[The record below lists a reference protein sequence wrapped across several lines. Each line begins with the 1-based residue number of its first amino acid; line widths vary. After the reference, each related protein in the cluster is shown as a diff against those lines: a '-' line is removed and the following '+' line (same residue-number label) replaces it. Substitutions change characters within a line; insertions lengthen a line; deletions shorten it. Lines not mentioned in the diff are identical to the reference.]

1 MTDDYIHTSM
11 AKKIP
16 GGVKIAVCIS
26 LSIIAFATRT
36 PCTLAA
42 LFFCN
47 IFVVMMFKAPLFI
60 ILKECRF
67 FLVQTVIIIV
77 LYIFKFGWPSGLF
90 PGLTL
95 SIQFVFFLLPGIILS
110 HSVSPA
116 QTARSL
122 SVILPHHL
130 AFVLSVCI
138 HFIHHL
144 MEEVNEIYE
153 AQIMR
158 GARITAKELCNPVNW
173 KDVMN
178 CLIIPS
184 IIYGFM
190 MARQISMAAK
200 ARKFQIH
207 EKRTYWNG

>member
-1 MTDDYIHTSM
+1 MHKYI

-26 LSIIAFATRT
+26 LSMIAFATRT
-36 PCTLAA
+36 PFFLAA

-47 IFVVMMFKAPLFI
+47 IVVIIMFQAPLFL

-77 LYIFKFGWPSGLF
+77 LYILKFGWPSGFL

-95 SIQFVFFLLPGIILS
+95 SIQFVFFLLPGLILS

-116 QTARSL
+116 QTARCF
-122 SVILPHHL
+122 SVILPHYL

-138 HFIHHL
+138 HFIHNL

-158 GARITAKELCNPVNW
+158 GARITVKELCNPANW
-173 KDVMN
+173 KDVVN
-178 CLIIPS
+178 CLIIPT

-200 ARKFQIH
+200 ARKFQID
-207 EKRTYWNG
+207 EKRTCWNGE